1 MNEKLRICLAI
12 GLVIYFIAL
21 FYLIKKQRLI
31 LKYSLIWMLSG
42 VILIIFLIWPQ
53 FVFDASALIGISD
66 PVNAVFLLFAG
77 VSLLLTLSLTSI
89 VSQFNK
95 VNRDTI
101 QSIALL
107 ERRVR
112 ELEESDKGSEE
123 TKD

>member
-66 PVNAVFLLFAG
+66 PVNAVSLLFAG

-101 QSIALL
+101 QSLALL

-112 ELEESDKGSEE
+112 ELEERDKGSKE

>member
-101 QSIALL
+101 QSLALL

-112 ELEESDKGSEE
+112 ELEERDKGSKE

>member
-42 VILIIFLIWPQ
+42 VILIVFLIWPQ

-89 VSQFNK
+89 VSQFNR

-101 QSIALL
+101 QSLALL

-112 ELEESDKGSEE
+112 ELEEKEKGSEE
-123 TKD
+123 